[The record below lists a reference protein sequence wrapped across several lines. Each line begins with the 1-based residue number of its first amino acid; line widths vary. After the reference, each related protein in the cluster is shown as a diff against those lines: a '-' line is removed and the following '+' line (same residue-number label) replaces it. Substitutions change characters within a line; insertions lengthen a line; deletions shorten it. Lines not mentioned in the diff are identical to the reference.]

1 MASSYSFSSPA
12 NADISSAAEP
22 ASSTAAQTPTTQSEM
37 DQTETDSELKLEVD
51 MEELEKLASQVC
63 TPLSLKDMYKYAVD
77 INNQDQRLVN
87 AAFLHK
93 ELPVRIAQRAHDL
106 LTLPYGLSDVLP
118 IRQVAHV
125 YLRYLERFQEFP
137 VPDTPEKETEF
148 TDVLQS
154 IVTDRSSIPMA
165 LARGVAEWGAR
176 HKEDLDQDRLQ
187 EMEDAFYR
195 FFMARTGL
203 RFLVEHH
210 ILSSPARSKTSAVR
224 SNQTYFDKTEE
235 ITLGCIKTDC
245 DPVKEVQKVV
255 KAVTRQTEDHYGI
268 CPDIQI
274 VDSIKN
280 KMNFTYVPHH
290 LQHMVGELLK
300 NSCRATVRK

>member
-1 MASSYSFSSPA
+1 MHS
-12 NADISSAAEP
+12 I
-22 ASSTAAQTPTTQSEM
+22 
-37 DQTETDSELKLEVD
+37 
-51 MEELEKLASQVC
+51 
-63 TPLSLKDMYKYAVD
+63 D
-77 INNQDQRLVN
+77 INNQEQRLVN
-87 AAFLHK
+87 AQFLHK
-93 ELPVRIAQRAHDL
+93 ELPVRIAQRAYDL

-148 TDVLQS
+148 TDMLQG
-154 IVTDRSSIPMA
+154 IITDKASIPMA
-165 LARGVAEWGAR
+165 LARGVAEWEAR
-176 HKEDLDQDRLQ
+176 HKEDLDQQRLQ

-210 ILSSPARSKTSAVR
+210 ILSSPARSKTSSIR
-224 SNQTYFDKTEE
+224 SDQTYFDENEE

-245 DPVKEVQKVV
+245 DPVKEVHKVV
-255 KAVTRQTEDHYGI
+255 KAVARQTDDHYGI
-268 CPDIQI
+268 CPEIQI
-274 VDSIKN
+274 VDSSKQTM
-280 KMNFTYVPHH
+280 KFTYVPHH